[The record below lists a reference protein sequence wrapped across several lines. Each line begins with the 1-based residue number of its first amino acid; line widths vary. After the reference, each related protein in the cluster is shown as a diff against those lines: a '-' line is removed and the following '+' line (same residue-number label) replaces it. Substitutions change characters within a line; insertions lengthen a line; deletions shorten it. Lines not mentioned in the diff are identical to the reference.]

1 MRSEITK
8 LMNKSRGFFKKH
20 KSEIVDI
27 VVFGSIMRG
36 KENPSDID
44 VLIVFKNEVNKNIE
58 YEFKRLFSNIN
69 LQIISK
75 TEAGVK
81 EQSFSARDS
90 ILFEGY
96 SLIRR
101 IYLADEKGYTSLGL
115 FSYQTR
121 NLSNVQKTKFYYAFN
136 GRNSAGFAKELNCIK
151 ISDNL
156 ISVNLEYI
164 EKAKGFFEYWK
175 IDYRYVPCL
184 IPERMAKKH
193 ILGKVIESN

>member
-1 MRSEITK
+1 
-8 LMNKSRGFFKKH
+8 MNKSRGFFKKH
-20 KSEIVDI
+20 KSEILDI
-27 VVFGSIMRG
+27 IVFGSIMRG
-36 KENPSDID
+36 KENPSDVD

-75 TEAGVK
+75 TESSVK

-90 ILFEGY
+90 IFFEGY

-101 IYLADEKGYTSLGL
+101 IYLADEKGYASLGL
-115 FSYQTR
+115 FYYQTR

-136 GRNSAGFAKELNCIK
+136 GRNSPGFAKELNCIK

-156 ISVNLEYI
+156 IGVNLEYI

-175 IDYRYVPCL
+175 IDYKYIPCL